1 MSMMRDTLGVFTV
14 NSVCILLQAETWWNS
29 QGDLLLQNPQAF

>member
-14 NSVCILLQAETWWNS
+14 SVCILLQAETWWNS